1 MSDNG
6 PGRKKPYTEIGISRM
21 PCVRC
26 GDPAHVQW
34 QICADDR
41 LFRPLCLACDIALNE
56 MVIRWVWG
64 DAREDDLK
72 RYREKMEA

>member
-1 MSDNG
+1 MNCNG
-6 PGRKKPYTEIGISRM
+6 PGRKKPYTQIGISRM

-26 GDPAHVQW
+26 GKPAHVQW

-41 LFRPLCLACDIALNE
+41 LYRTLCRSCDVELNE
-56 MVIRWVWG
+56 LVMRWVWG

>member
-1 MSDNG
+1 MSANG
-6 PGRKKPYTEIGISRM
+6 PGRKKPYTQIGIRRM
-21 PCVRC
+21 PCTRC
-26 GDPAHVQW
+26 GNPGRTQW

-41 LFRPLCLACDIALNE
+41 LYRVLCRSCDVELNE
-56 MVIRWVWG
+56 LVTRWVWG